1 MERALSF
8 EKTTGEFFLL
18 VKDLLRRYYK
28 PDSSQGYQK
37 YQARELKLMDEFFKL
52 KEEIHNAL
60 CDSID
65 TRTVM
70 EKITKLVAIGNAY
83 INEKVGISKFIFLKN
98 EKLQSWPIFK
108 SIPMISDATSGIGS
122 SNLET
127 TVMPYLTALAE
138 FRERVREIA
147 KDQKVIKILEE
158 CDRLRDEVLP
168 ELGVRLEDRT
178 MQTCVK
184 LVDRETLMREAEQ
197 KKAAEAQRIA
207 EKEQKARERAEKE
220 AAKNALKNV
229 SPQEMFKTG
238 DEAKKYS
245 NWDGQGIPTHMAD
258 GQEVSKGMRKKL
270 EKLWETR
277 RKDFDKAQSNGA
289 AS

>member
-1 MERALSF
+1 MSSSNSKRRFDFPLIF
-8 EKTTGEFFLL
+8 ETLNLF
-18 VKDLLRRYYK
+18 
-28 PDSSQGYQK
+28 Q
-37 YQARELKLMDEFFKL
+37 
-52 KEEIHNAL
+52 IHNAL

-83 INEKVGISKFIFLKN
+83 INEKDKEGVPPNCLILRNIASYITWL
-98 EKLQSWPIFK
+98 LQTFGAIPKQHEIGFPIE
-108 SIPMISDATSGIGS
+108 SSHDATSGIGS

-277 RKDFDKAQSNGA
+277 RKDFDKTQSNGA